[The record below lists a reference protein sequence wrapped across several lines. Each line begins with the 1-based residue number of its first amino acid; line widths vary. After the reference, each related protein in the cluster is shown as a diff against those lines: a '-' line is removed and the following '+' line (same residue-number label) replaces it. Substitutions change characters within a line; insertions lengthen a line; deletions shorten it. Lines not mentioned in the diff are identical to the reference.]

1 MTHTGVLSQADI
13 FYEFSPSQIEAVA
26 AICQDKAYELGQT
39 VFEENSASDELYVIA
54 HGEVE
59 ILIDPAMVSQPGR
72 TAGRPTTIAK
82 LRRGQCFG
90 EVALVDQGLR
100 SATARSATVGTR
112 LLVIP
117 HDRLMALCETDPS
130 LGYILMRNLAADL
143 ALKIR
148 NTDLAIRG
156 ELLYERGEQT
166 ATGGG

>member
-26 AICQDKAYELGQT
+26 AICQDQAYDLGQT
-39 VFEENSASDELYVIA
+39 VFEENSASNELYVIA

-59 ILIDPAMVSQPGR
+59 ILIDPALVSQPGR
-72 TAGRPTTIAK
+72 TPGPPTTIAK

-100 SATARSATVGTR
+100 SATARSASVGTR

-117 HDRLMALCETDPS
+117 HDRLMALCETDPI
-130 LGYILMRNLAADL
+130 LGYFLMRNLAADL

-166 ATGGG
+166 TTGSG

>member
-1 MTHTGVLSQADI
+1 MTHSGVLSQADI

-26 AICQDKAYELGQT
+26 AICREAAYDLGQI
-39 VFEENSASDELYVIA
+39 VFEENSSSDELYLIA

-59 ILIDPAMVSQPGR
+59 ILIDPALVSPSGG
-72 TAGRPTTIAK
+72 APSRPTTIAK

-100 SATARSATVGTR
+100 SATARSASAGTR

-117 HDRLMALCETDPS
+117 HDRLMSLCETDPV
-130 LGYILMRNLAADL
+130 LGYLLMRNLAADL

-156 ELLYERGEQT
+156 ELLYGRGEQT
-166 ATGGG
+166 APAGG